1 MGIVNAFHDKRG
13 IVEPGRRFPP
23 AELEKRL
30 YVALCCWFESHLA
43 IPKNFPDDALGMP
56 FRS

>member
-1 MGIVNAFHDKRG
+1 MGVVNAFHDKRG
-13 IVEPGRRFPP
+13 IVEPGRRVPP

-30 YVALCCWFESHLA
+30 CVALCCWFESHLA

>member
-1 MGIVNAFHDKRG
+1 
-13 IVEPGRRFPP
+13 
-23 AELEKRL
+23 LC
-30 YVALCCWFESHLA
+30 VALCCWFESHLA